1 MKGIKIALNPVGA
14 GDSPVRG
21 NVRVSG
27 QKGAAFGGFLCPPA
41 GQISEI
47 RNQRSDAVQAGFT
60 QSCGYAEKLMF
71 SVVGAGLKQTFY
83 AFRSRKVVRTLGFH
97 EIFLR
102 RF

>member
-21 NVRVSG
+21 NVAKR

-60 QSCGYAEKLMF
+60 QSCGYAGKLMF
-71 SVVGAGLKQTFY
+71 SVVGAGFKQTFY

>member
-1 MKGIKIALNPVGA
+1 MGAKTGGSFQKSEVRRQRAETVSKSFLETESSHCFSAMKGIKIALNPVGA

-47 RNQRSDAVQAGFT
+47 RNQRSDAVEEGFT
-60 QSCGYAEKLMF
+60 QRCG
-71 SVVGAGLKQTFY
+71 
-83 AFRSRKVVRTLGFH
+83 
-97 EIFLR
+97 
-102 RF
+102 